1 MGINGSV
8 LEVINM
14 LGKMVLFC
22 RTLTTRLVL
31 SSKRFPEAIFLAS
44 SVVAILI
51 FKNHMENILSRDRI
65 EFFSRISMILALGIP
80 LSLSIRAFFEKR
92 HLLSV
97 KYKIVTYVLA
107 IVGLSLY
114 YIFLLKD
121 LHMTSYLRYIAVTI
135 SLYSMFA
142 FIPYF
147 YKKQNYEI
155 YIVKLLGR
163 FFITYLYSMILYAG
177 LMAML
182 FTIHKLFL
190 IEISNNIYFDICL
203 IVLGTFVPTFFLGDI
218 PKNNEELEPSCYPKT
233 LKILL
238 LYIVMPLLT
247 AYSVT
252 LYVYFAKI
260 LLTMQW
266 PEGIVSNLVM
276 WYTMIGIVV
285 IFSIYPLRDENH
297 LVKKFIRFFSIFVL
311 PLLAMMFVALGIRI
325 NAYGITENRYFS
337 LLIGLWIL
345 GCMVYFIAKKHTRM
359 IVLPISVAI
368 LSLLSVVGPWN
379 CFSVSALSQTM
390 RFEKILMKYNIIE
403 DGKINKIVQGI
414 SPDDKK
420 EILNIISYFVRRQN
434 LSDLKYLPQDFNTDQ
449 MKSVFGFSFD
459 DNGKKY
465 FDYNVKENGNLL
477 DIKDCDYFFYVYA
490 TGEADNVKKS
500 EMPIYATYTYKNQE
514 IMIIKMDQ
522 VIYRGD
528 LNAIATKIRNDIKA
542 NNKNIQPLKRDD
554 MMFTDENE
562 NVKVVYVFKR
572 IGGAEEAGKNVIMSI
587 DFSLLIKVKNPI

>member
-1 MGINGSV
+1 
-8 LEVINM
+8 M
-14 LGKMVLFC
+14 LKKIALSC
-22 RTLTTRLVL
+22 RTLITRLVL
-31 SSKRFPEAIFLAS
+31 SSKRFPEAIFLAG

-51 FKNHMENILSRDRI
+51 FKNHMENILSRDRLEI
-65 EFFSRISMILALGIP
+65 FSRISMILALGIP
-80 LSLSIRAFFEKR
+80 LSLSIRVFFEKR

-114 YIFLLKD
+114 YIFLLKN
-121 LHMTSYLRYIAVTI
+121 LHMTSYLRYTAVTI
-135 SLYSMFA
+135 SLYCMFA

-147 YKKQNYEI
+147 YKKKNYEI
-155 YIVKLLGR
+155 YIIKLLGR

-177 LMAML
+177 LIAML

-190 IEISNNIYFDICL
+190 IEISNTIYFDIWL
-203 IVLGTFVPTFFLGDI
+203 IVLGIFAPTFFLGDI
-218 PKNNEELEPSCYPKT
+218 PKNNEELEPTCYPKA
-233 LKILL
+233 LRILL

-252 LYVYFAKI
+252 LYIYFAKI

-266 PEGIVSNLVM
+266 PEGIVSHLVM
-276 WYTMIGIVV
+276 WYSIIGIVV
-285 IFSIYPLRDENH
+285 IFSIYPLRDENQWT
-297 LVKKFIRFFSIFVL
+297 KKFIRFFPIFVL

-325 NAYGITENRYFS
+325 NAYGITESRYFC

-345 GCMVYFIAKKHTRM
+345 GCMVYFIAKKHARM

-414 SPDDKK
+414 STDDKN
-420 EILNIISYFVRRQN
+420 EIRNIISYFTSRQK
-434 LSDLKYLPQDFNTDQ
+434 LSDLKCLPQDFNTGQ
-449 MKSVFGFSFD
+449 MKSVFGFSND
-459 DNGKKY
+459 DNDKKY
-465 FDYNVKENGNLL
+465 FDYSVKEKGDLL
-477 DIKDCDYFFYVYA
+477 DIKNCDYFFHVSA
-490 TGEADNVKKS
+490 FGEADNVKKS
-500 EMPIYATYTYKNQE
+500 DMPIYVTYTYKNQE
-514 IMIIKMDQ
+514 ITIVKMDQ
-522 VIYRGD
+522 VIYQGD
-528 LNAIATKIRNDIKA
+528 LNTITTKISNDIKA
-542 NNKNIQPLKRDD
+542 NNKNLQLLKRND
-554 MMFTDENE
+554 MMFIDENE
-562 NVKVVYVFKR
+562 NVKVFYAFKR
-572 IGGAEEAGKNVIMSI
+572 IGGAEEAGKSVIMSI